1 MLELNIKCDT
11 VEEANIYLNA
21 QQYLNLIT
29 DFAEALRNAEK
40 YSDNVDQAMLLAVN
54 SYKSDFFKAAQH
66 HNGAY

>member
-1 MLELNIKCDT
+1 MLELNIKCDS
-11 VEEANIYLNA
+11 VEQARVYLNA

-54 SYKSDFFKAAQH
+54 GYKSDFRRAAEH
-66 HNGAY
+66 HTGAY